1 MSNVNHT
8 CDPSKSGD
16 SLVLSCGWKVPS
28 DPKRGHSPPPGDPRT
43 SRQRKKRLVQVPMV
57 KNIQT
62 TLWFDASNPNNV
74 VLEND
79 PFNGTPRVK
88 EVLGHSSDSPNAS
101 LTQSNFGNR
110 PLYGSQI
117 LQGLNA
123 INIGVNE
130 SLKVLEGL
138 NFSLT
143 GTKLTVLVVGKYLGT
158 TEFGAFWA
166 LTKDAEPQPS
176 IALTPGVSTFDS
188 KVKYSNVRDG
198 EDVYQNFSP
207 VNPNNSPGAKIHAVT
222 LFPDGKFEI
231 NTNGKMMESTN
242 NPSDPFPR
250 SFEAAPLNTFY
261 LGVDGSLDGA
271 SMLSH
276 IGEVIV
282 LPSDNKMERQ
292 AMEGYLAWKWGLV
305 GDLPPSHPY
314 KTTKVVYDRRNLD
327 LEGPGETN

>member
-1 MSNVNHT
+1 MSNVNYT

-43 SRQRKKRLVQVPMV
+43 SRQRKKRLVQAPMV
-57 KNIQT
+57 RNIQT
-62 TLWFDASNPNNV
+62 TLWFDASNPNNI

-79 PFNGTPRVK
+79 PFNGTPKVSKVK
-88 EVLGHSSDSPNAS
+88 DNSSDSTNAD
-101 LTQSNFGNR
+101 LLQPATNQR
-110 PLYGSQI
+110 PQYGDQI

-123 INIGVNE
+123 INIGSGE
-130 SLKVLEGL
+130 SLIAQNL
-138 NFSLT
+138 SLT
-143 GTKLTVLVVGKYLGT
+143 GTKLTVLVIGSYLGNEVT
-158 TEFGAFWA
+158 DFGGFWT
-166 LTKDAEPQPS
+166 LSKDQDPQPS
-176 IALTPGVSTFDS
+176 ISLSPGPTTFDS
-188 KVKYSNVRDG
+188 VVKYSNVRDG
-198 EDVYQNFSP
+198 EDVYQKFSP
-207 VNPNNSPGAKIHAVT
+207 VSPDNSPGAKIHAVT
-222 LFPDGKFEI
+222 LTPDGKFEI
-231 NTNGKMMESTN
+231 NTNGKKMEATN
-242 NPSDPFPR
+242 DPSDPFPR
-250 SFEAAPLNTFY
+250 SFEASTLNTLL
-261 LGVDGSLDGA
+261 LGVDATLDGP